1 MEEEPYIATA
11 FIQFPLI
18 PLPSF
23 RAPAESEE
31 EEESISLILDINLI
45 LIIVISFPV
54 MLMMMVE
61 ELLFGILMPRMISL
75 FVQIADT
82 SVEQQEEVLIHG
94 QVELLCGVIMI
105 SSNAHMFSLL
115 PIKAIMVEHMERVL
129 MMLVPIIHSVSVSSV
144 PTEPHKEMMSV
155 FICYHPTMEESSFFI
170 AYLLLRIIA
179 YVITHLLQ
187 ITVTGSPKE

>member
-115 PIKAIMVEHMERVL
+115 PIKAIMVEHMELTAMIILLTILSDFVSFMTTQQLVGMMFASDIINRHIKQHSSCTPFLVL
-129 MMLVPIIHSVSVSSV
+129 VVIVLGMR
-144 PTEPHKEMMSV
+144 
-155 FICYHPTMEESSFFI
+155 
-170 AYLLLRIIA
+170 LLK
-179 YVITHLLQ
+179 Q
-187 ITVTGSPKE
+187 IVLTGSPTV